1 MAVVHQVLDLLDSRI
16 SLALL
21 LVSLLT
27 YWCFR
32 RPNNVN
38 LPPGPMCWPVIGSLP
53 SIAKTDDLHLKF
65 LDWQKEYGPVTYFRM
80 GMLDAV
86 VLGGY
91 DVIYQALVKQAE
103 AFSSRPVHLAIVSK
117 ISKNKGI
124 AMIPSGPLW
133 KEHRKFALLTLRSFG
148 FGKRGA
154 EAKILEESAVLC
166 QEILNTGGKPFNI
179 TRLVLL
185 CICYLMDHLYFH
197 LMSTLK
203 YSSVLSSFNPMYC
216 IFSMLKYVLKI
227 TRLVQ
232 KATTNIICSLVFAHR
247 FEYEDPQ
254 FLRIMEDFDTIAGTN
269 FINMPENIFPFL
281 RHVMNSADKLLKATA
296 LPMDYIRAQMREHEE
311 TFDRNDIRDFI
322 DAYLLEMKTQDPS
335 TSTFTEDQLVATVF
349 DLFIGGT
356 ESTST
361 ALRWVSLLMMANPDI
376 QRKVQEEIDSVLG
389 PDQPPAMSHRAQL
402 PYTQAVLAEVFRFA
416 CIIAVIVPHTTTQD
430 TNLNGYHIPNQ
441 TMVLPNLWSVH
452 YDEKLFPDPYKFDPT
467 RFLDERGQYK
477 KDEHVMPF
485 SAGPRM
491 CLGEQLARMEL
502 FLFFTSLMQHFTFKL
517 PEGASVSP
525 HEGITAGIRAPKPF
539 DMIAVARN

>member
-117 ISKNKGI
+117 ISNNKGI

-154 EAKILEESAVLC
+154 ESKILEESAILC
-166 QEILNTGGKPFNI
+166 QEILNTGGKPFSI
-179 TRLVLL
+179 TRL
-185 CICYLMDHLYFH
+185 
-197 LMSTLK
+197 
-203 YSSVLSSFNPMYC
+203 
-216 IFSMLKYVLKI
+216 
-227 TRLVQ
+227 
-232 KATTNIICSLVFAHR
+232 KATTNVICSLVFAHR

-296 LPMDYIRAQMREHEE
+296 LPMDYIRAQMREHQE
-311 TFDRNDIRDFI
+311 TFDKNDIRDFI

-361 ALRWVSLLMMANPDI
+361 ALRWVSLLMMVNPDI
-376 QRKVQEEIDSVLG
+376 QRKVQQEIDSVLGPDQPPCLTVPSCPTHRPSWLYHRPWVVQEEIDSVLG
-389 PDQPPAMSHRAQL
+389 PDQPPTMSHRAQL

-430 TNLNGYHIPNQ
+430 TNLNGYHIPSQ

-517 PEGASVSP
+517 PDGTFVSP

>member
-1 MAVVHQVLDLLDSRI
+1 MSVVHQVLDLLDSRT

-27 YWCFR
+27 YWYFR

-166 QEILNTGGKPFNI
+166 QEILNTGGKPF
-179 TRLVLL
+179 
-185 CICYLMDHLYFH
+185 
-197 LMSTLK
+197 S
-203 YSSVLSSFNPMYC
+203 
-216 IFSMLKYVLKI
+216 I

-232 KATTNIICSLVFAHR
+232 KATTNVICSLVFAHR

-296 LPMDYIRAQMREHEE
+296 LPMDYIRSQMREHQE

-322 DAYLLEMKTQDPS
+322 DAFLLEMKTQDPS

-389 PDQPPAMSHRAQL
+389 PDQPPTMSHRAQL
-402 PYTQAVLAEVFRFA
+402 PYTQAVLTEVFRFA
-416 CIIAVIVPHTTTQD
+416 CIVAVIVPHTTTQD

-467 RFLDERGQYK
+467 RFLDGRGQYK

-517 PEGASVSP
+517 PDGASVSP